1 MSCLFMIVKCPVPS
15 LAPFTF
21 TVSVRV
27 FFFLWFACV
36 NAVCVCDV
44 LNTFLQISNISVQL
58 QDVILILVFLGI

>member
-1 MSCLFMIVKCPVPS
+1 MSVHDRKVSGPIAGPVYFHS
-15 LAPFTF
+15 ECA
-21 TVSVRV
+21 RV
-27 FFFLWFACV
+27 FFFFLWFACV